1 MIRFAADSV
10 SQTGRATLGVRLIR
24 LEEGTKVAT
33 LTKVDQEDL
42 PDEIATDVTDDT
54 VLNNEQL
61 SQVSELLSRA
71 ARDDEDSEA

>member
-1 MIRFAADSV
+1 
-10 SQTGRATLGVRLIR
+10 ATLGVRLIR